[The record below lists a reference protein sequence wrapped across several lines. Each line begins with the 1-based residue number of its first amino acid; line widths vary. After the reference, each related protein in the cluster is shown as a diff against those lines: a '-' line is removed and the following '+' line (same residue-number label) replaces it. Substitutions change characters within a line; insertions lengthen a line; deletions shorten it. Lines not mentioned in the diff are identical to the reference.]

1 MIGGHDPLC
10 IENVEHLKELQE
22 LAEELNLH
30 FVGDDAVIQFQ
41 VISIQ
46 NSIRASFY
54 LHERKYALN
63 IAYIYFV

>member
-41 VISIQ
+41 VIFIQ
-46 NSIRASFY
+46 NSIKASFS
-54 LHERKYALN
+54 
-63 IAYIYFV
+63 